1 MKGRLGWIDALSYL
15 AYLAFAA
22 LAVVYGPRDALWYAG
37 LGLSA
42 LCAVVWFVAR
52 WQLGPAFSVGAEARQ
67 LVTTGLYSRLRH
79 PIYLFGTM
87 AFLFTLLALQGWRAL
102 FSWIIVILIQVA
114 RARREDR
121 VLAEAFGTEYAAY
134 RSGTWF

>member
-1 MKGRLGWIDALSYL
+1 MKGRLGWIDVLSFF

-22 LAVVYGPRDALWYAG
+22 LAVVYGPRDALWYG
-37 LGLSA
+37 ELSLSA
-42 LCAVVWFVAR
+42 VCAVLWFVAR
-52 WQLGPAFSVGAEARQ
+52 WQLGPAFSVGAEARR

-79 PIYLFGTM
+79 PIYVFGTM

-102 FSWIIVILIQVA
+102 VTWVIVILIQVA

-121 VLAEAFGTEYAAY
+121 VLAEAFGAEYAAY